1 MKIDIK
7 ERFLRAPEVV
17 QRTGM
22 SRGTIYNKIHAGTFP
37 KQIPIGA
44 NLVVWLE
51 SDLQKQWLP
60 KLPGMWVGDYLPSP
74 STLRQ
79 FCHDL
84 GLNYLY

>member
-1 MKIDIK
+1 MKVDIR

-44 NLVVWLE
+44 NLVVGLE
-51 SDLQKQWLP
+51 PDVQK
-60 KLPGMWVGDYLPSP
+60 
-74 STLRQ
+74 
-79 FCHDL
+79 
-84 GLNYLY
+84 

>member
-1 MKIDIK
+1 MGTLGRPGQARCNGRFFPFLEPMKIDIK

-51 SDLQKQWLP
+51 SDVQKWMQEQID
-60 KLPGMWVGDYLPSP
+60 KGRV
-74 STLRQ
+74 
-79 FCHDL
+79 
-84 GLNYLY
+84 

>member
-22 SRGTIYNKIHAGTFP
+22 SRGTIYNKIYAGTFP

-51 SDLQKQWLP
+51 SDVQKWMQEQID
-60 KLPGMWVGDYLPSP
+60 KG
-74 STLRQ
+74 RE
-79 FCHDL
+79 
-84 GLNYLY
+84 

>member
-1 MKIDIK
+1 MW
-7 ERFLRAPEVV
+7 EVV

-51 SDLQKQWLP
+51 SDVQKWMQEQID
-60 KLPGMWVGDYLPSP
+60 KGRG
-74 STLRQ
+74 
-79 FCHDL
+79 
-84 GLNYLY
+84 

>member
-1 MKIDIK
+1 MGGSFLLLEPMTKATDIR

-51 SDLQKQWLP
+51 RDVQQWMQEQVD
-60 KLPGMWVGDYLPSP
+60 KSRG
-74 STLRQ
+74 
-79 FCHDL
+79 
-84 GLNYLY
+84 

>member
-1 MKIDIK
+1 MKIDIR
-7 ERFLRAPEVV
+7 ERFLRMREVV

-51 SDLQKQWLP
+51 SDVQKWMQEQID
-60 KLPGMWVGDYLPSP
+60 KKE
-74 STLRQ
+74 
-79 FCHDL
+79 
-84 GLNYLY
+84 GLKPLFLIISSRLCVRNTV

>member
-1 MKIDIK
+1 MGRVLEILKEVVAIGALFLLGALMKIDIR
-7 ERFLRAPEVV
+7 ERFLRMREVV

-51 SDLQKQWLP
+51 SDVQKWMQEQID
-60 KLPGMWVGDYLPSP
+60 KGRG
-74 STLRQ
+74 
-79 FCHDL
+79 
-84 GLNYLY
+84 